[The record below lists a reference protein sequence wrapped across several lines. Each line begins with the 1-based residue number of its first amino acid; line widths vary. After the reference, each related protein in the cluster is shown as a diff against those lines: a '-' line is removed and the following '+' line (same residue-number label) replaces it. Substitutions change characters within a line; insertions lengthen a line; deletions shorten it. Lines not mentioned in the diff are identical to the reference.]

1 MGWEGAVSWG
11 KKEVNEHELG
21 AQKPQSSQGEEPALG
36 GQGNKSLAFLEES
49 KTRNVG
55 NAIHRVFLLK
65 GGRGGPQ
72 ARNEWREGGM
82 KKP

>member
-1 MGWEGAVSWG
+1 M
-11 KKEVNEHELG
+11 
-21 AQKPQSSQGEEPALG
+21 
-36 GQGNKSLAFLEES
+36 LAFLEES

-55 NAIHRVFLLK
+55 NAIRRLFLLK
-65 GGRGGPQ
+65 GGRGDPQ